1 MNLFLAIKDSY
12 YTGGNQIVSEVNFA
26 THQASLI
33 IFILKITFYCNKYK
47 VINVLQIVKNALST
61 KKISK
66 MNVILYIIW
75 YILNTVNMHSIC
87 QKSSCIIGR
96 EKKNKSAILRL
107 PRWLKW

>member
-12 YTGGNQIVSEVNFA
+12 YTGGYQIVSEVNFA

-33 IFILKITFYCNKYK
+33 IFILKITFYRNKYK

-75 YILNTVNMHSIC
+75 YILNTVNMHTIC

-96 EKKNKSAILRL
+96 EKKIKVLY
-107 PRWLKW
+107 